1 MIELILTKGEIMKE
15 KVIIGDN
22 ITQQDLEK
30 LIQNHRLQMLE
41 MERNRIRLDTKLSQ
55 QEKDLKNRMLFY
67 RMQSLKENMRN

>member
-1 MIELILTKGEIMKE
+1 MIELILTKGEIMKK
-15 KVIIGDN
+15 KVIMGDN
-22 ITQQDLEK
+22 ITQQDVEK

-55 QEKDLKNRMLFY
+55 QEKDLKNRILFY